1 MVFILPME
9 FDASSDE
16 EVEQTMAQLSLDPMQ
31 ATFEKPGDKERKH
44 LGPLFMKGYIN
55 GKPMT
60 KMLVDGGAVMNI
72 MPYTTYRKL
81 GLGEYDLIQTDMMLN
96 NFDGAVSPARGAIC
110 VDLTIGSKTLPTTF
124 FIISGKGSYNTL
136 LGRDWIHANCCI
148 RSTMHQCIAQW
159 IGDSVE
165 IVDADSSF
173 SVATAD
179 LEIWSGQGIRCISR

>member
-1 MVFILPME
+1 
-9 FDASSDE
+9 
-16 EVEQTMAQLSLDPMQ
+16 MQ
-31 ATFEKPGDKERKH
+31 ATFDKLGDKESKH
-44 LGPLFMKGYIN
+44 LRPLFMKGYIN

-179 LEIWSGQGIRCISR
+179 LEIWSGQGIRCISGEAWEGGVVKMADFRLDAVQEISSKESS